1 MNKLFSVSARAL
13 ACGRGITRPGVA
25 LGAALMLSLF
35 APSAGAAL
43 LLQGVKQVSVGGS
56 HACALL
62 ADGNVACWGNNA
74 SGQVGQPLDDLP
86 PSAEA
91 PGGIVVVVP
100 FPTIVPGLTAP
111 GISVTAI
118 AVGASHSCARRSDAQ
133 VWCWGS
139 NSANQLGRNSVGSS
153 TPGPVLAN
161 DDSPLAAV
169 NAIAAGAEHS
179 CAIVGANNTLF
190 CWGSNVRGQ
199 LGNGNTN
206 PRTRAAA
213 VLSAPG
219 GPVFTGVSTV
229 AAGMAS
235 NCALLVTGLFTGE
248 VRCWGGNLGGE
259 LGSGDLNPYLT
270 PRKITSFQAFGSL
283 SLGAGHACAALFSGG
298 YCWGDNS
305 TGQLGQGAAGSPVLN
320 PAAVATTLAF
330 QSVTS
335 GYLHN
340 CAVRSDATVACWGAN
355 SVGQLGDGTTD
366 DRPSPTAVAGLR
378 GVRQV
383 SANPVG
389 GATCAVAGSKADG
402 SDAAVLC
409 WGYNDGGVLGNGAE
423 PQTAAVRPVYV
434 GDRLFRDGLD

>member
-1 MNKLFSVSARAL
+1 VDKLFSVSARAL
-13 ACGRGITRPGVA
+13 ARGRGITRPGVA
-25 LGAALMLSLF
+25 LGAALALWLC
-35 APSAGAAL
+35 APSARAEL
-43 LLQGVKQVSVGGS
+43 LLQGVRQVAVGGS

-86 PSAEA
+86 PSADA
-91 PGGIVVVVP
+91 PAGIVVIEP
-100 FPTIVPGLTAP
+100 FPRIVPGLTAP

-139 NSANQLGRNSVGSS
+139 NSANQLGRTSVGSS
-153 TPGPVLAN
+153 TPAPVLAN

-179 CAIVGANNTLF
+179 CAIVGANNTLY
-190 CWGSNVRGQ
+190 CWGSNVGGQ
-199 LGNGNTN
+199 LGNNTTN

-219 GPVFTGVSTV
+219 GPVFSGVGNV
-229 AAGMAS
+229 ATGMAS
-235 NCALLVTGLFTGE
+235 SCALLVTGLFTGE
-248 VRCWGGNLGGE
+248 VRCWGGNVGGE

-270 PRKITSFQAFGSL
+270 PRKITAFQAFGSL

-305 TGQLGQGAAGSPVLN
+305 SGQLGQGAAGSPVLN
-320 PAAVATTLAF
+320 PAAVATPLAF
-330 QSVTS
+330 QSVAS

-340 CAVRSDATVACWGAN
+340 CAVRSDATVACWGGN

-366 DRPSPTAVAGLR
+366 SRSSPTAVAGLR

-383 SANPVG
+383 SANPIG
-389 GATCAVAGSKADG
+389 GTTCVVAGSKTDG

-409 WGYNDGGVLGNGAE
+409 WGSNGGGVLGNGTD
-423 PQTAAVRPVYV
+423 PQAAAVRPGYV